1 MPLFQRILLVAVV
14 SLISGAA
21 YAQSSSSSSTTSIKM
36 LPPSDFSGNPC
47 DGTKVGVLQW
57 DSRNPIRCIP
67 GFVGDSNGNVGIGT
81 TTPLAK
87 LHVQGDIR
95 LPYNEAIRFGS
106 KDGLVDGGGGERIH
120 NMSPDGKT
128 GFGLALGSHFR
139 DDVFITNGKVG
150 IGTATPESALDVN
163 GETRIGNSG
172 SSCTSS
178 NEGAM
183 RYNRATHN
191 FEGCDNT
198 GTWRSLTAIGFG
210 GVYQTYICDTSGN
223 HHSQGTGCRLP
234 NKKTGSC
241 TCPAGY
247 SPVHLN
253 DFDSPVGRCPQ
264 QYYENRGMISFGCY

>member
-1 MPLFQRILLVAVV
+1 MLLFQRILLVAVV
-14 SLISGAA
+14 SLISGAV
-21 YAQSSSSSSTTSIKM
+21 YAQSSSSSPQTSIKM
-36 LPPSDFSGNPC
+36 LPPSDFSGNVC
-47 DGTKVGVLQW
+47 NGAKIGMLQW
-57 DSRNPIRCIP
+57 DSVNPIRCVP
-67 GFVGDSNGNVGIGT
+67 GFIGDSNG
-81 TTPLAK
+81 
-87 LHVQGDIR
+87 
-95 LPYNEAIRFGS
+95 S
-106 KDGLVDGGGGERIH
+106 
-120 NMSPDGKT
+120 
-128 GFGLALGSHFR
+128 
-139 DDVFITNGKVG
+139 VG
-150 IGTATPESALDVN
+150 IGTATPKSALDVN
-163 GETRIGNSG
+163 GEARIGNSG
-172 SSCTSS
+172 ASCTSA

-198 GTWRSLTAIGFG
+198 GTWRALTAIGFG
-210 GVYQTYICDTSGN
+210 GVYQMYICDTSGN